1 MGARTP
7 GHPLVW
13 VISAALALVVA
24 GSAILLVSPPHRHE
38 LPKARIGGGLGVQR
52 LEADKLLAEQ
62 AELRDPLPLFLPVK
76 RTSEA
81 AGATS
86 DGTGMDVGLELART
100 FSGKLA
106 YADESATVEFPLRSP
121 APSRPIEAI
130 ALGDPEMPFLGMGRN
145 DRLRALTPLPERA
158 AFIEVIFAQTGRTV
172 ISEPIHEAKVPSAN
186 DWQPLEMLAVVD
198 QAGLVAPPTISRSS
212 TANSVDEFFRSYL
225 EKSFH
230 LGERLA
236 PGSYV
241 VTIGR

>member
-1 MGARTP
+1 
-7 GHPLVW
+7 

-24 GSAILLVSPPHRHE
+24 GSAMLLVSPPHRQE

-62 AELRDPLPLFLPVK
+62 ADLRDPLPLFLPVK
-76 RTSEA
+76 RTPEA
-81 AGATS
+81 VATTS
-86 DGTGMDVGLELART
+86 DATDMDVGLELART
-100 FSGKLA
+100 FPGKLA
-106 YADESATVEFPLRSP
+106 YADESATVEFPLRTP
-121 APSRPIEAI
+121 TPSRPIEAI
-130 ALGDPEMPFLGMGRN
+130 ALGDPEMPFLGMGHN
-145 DRLRALTPLPERA
+145 DRGQSLTPLPERA
-158 AFIEVIFAQTGRTV
+158 AFIEVVLAETGRTV

-212 TANSVDEFFRSYL
+212 TANSVDDFFRTYL
-225 EKSFH
+225 EKGFH

-236 PGSYV
+236 PGSYL